1 MPLGV
6 PRRRLRILEPG
17 RIVGDPDV
25 FDRPDPRIVVE
36 GGDSQHQI
44 SALRMFRENVGAAGR
59 AKAPEFTRR
68 RLVRIQI
75 VLA

>member
-1 MPLGV
+1 ML
-6 PRRRLRILEPG
+6 RHHLRILEPG

-25 FDRPDPRIVVE
+25 LERPDPRIVVE
-36 GGDSQHQI
+36 GGDTQHQV
-44 SALRMFRENVGAAGR
+44 SALRAFRDDVGAAGG

-68 RLVRIQI
+68 GLVRIQI